1 MKLLFKLVGIF
12 LIMGGSFLTMLGT
25 LASLQGPNGMGAV
38 LGCGV
43 YIALGVSIVIINR
56 KGYSW

>member
-1 MKLLFKLVGIF
+1 MKLLFKLVGVL
-12 LIMGGSFLTMLGT
+12 LIMGGSFLTMLGI

-38 LGCGV
+38 IGGGI